1 MRPQEFLGRMQGS
14 EVVRREQVRVL
25 ASAEEG
31 SPARVPRET
40 YEEGMK
46 VGSLVQ
52 NELKH
57 IALMKE

>member
-1 MRPQEFLGRMQGS
+1 MRPQEFLARMQGS
-14 EVVRREQVRVL
+14 EVVQREQARAL
-25 ASAEEG
+25 TSAEDG
-31 SPARVPRET
+31 TSAGLSKET

-46 VGSLVQ
+46 VGTLVQ